1 MLQQVDQGLKQ
12 VDISAPS
19 RFHLT
24 LVDLHSHFSGRIDGG
39 AGITLGEPR
48 FNVSVSPSRTGFE
61 IDCRITDPDDRAE
74 AEGAIDAA
82 LKNISQQIGLPRPD
96 HGRIAHQLA
105 CRARVQDQPAAQRG
119 TRLHA
124 AVRSRRGDP

>member
-1 MLQQVDQGLKQ
+1 MLQQVDQSLKQ

-82 LKNISQQIGLPRPD
+82 LKNISQQIGLPGAGSLSNRPS
-96 HGRIAHQLA
+96 
-105 CRARVQDQPAAQRG
+105 ARMQGSGQDQPAAQRG

-124 AVRSRRGDP
+124 AVRSRRGDA